1 MNRDAL
7 HRVRRAI
14 ILAAG
19 TGTRL
24 HPLTLETPKPL
35 VPVNGVRMIDSII
48 SALHKNGI
56 FEIYAVVGYRK
67 EAFLSLEAEIP
78 GLKLIENPW
87 YDRCNNISSLY
98 AAREYLCDCMI
109 LDGDQV
115 IRNPEILSPMFFR
128 SGYTA
133 AWTDEDT
140 GEWLLTVRDGVI
152 QRCSRSGGKHGWQL
166 YSISRWSEEDG
177 ARLRRHLEAEFEKK
191 KNRQIYW
198 DDVPLFC
205 YPDEYRLGIHPIR
218 KEDVLE
224 IDSLRELAA
233 ADPSY
238 TCFLAEKEADHE
250 KEKS

>member
-1 MNRDAL
+1 MNRGPL
-7 HRVRRAI
+7 HRARRAI

-48 SALHKNGI
+48 SALHQNGI
-56 FEIYAVVGYRK
+56 FEIIVVVGYK
-67 EAFLSLEAEIP
+67 KQLFLPLESEIP
-78 GLKLIENPW
+78 GLKLVENPW

-98 AAREYLCDCMI
+98 AAREYLGDCMI

-115 IRNPEILSPMFFR
+115 IRNPAILSPLFSR

-166 YSISRWSEEDG
+166 YSISRWSEEDA
-177 ARLRRHLEAEFEKK
+177 ARLRRHLETEFEKK

-205 YPDEYRLGIHPIR
+205 YPEEYHLGIYPIR

-224 IDSLRELAA
+224 IDSLQELTA

-238 TCFLAEKEADHE
+238 RRFLSKKEADHE

>member
-1 MNRDAL
+1 MNREPL
-7 HRVRRAI
+7 HRISRAI
-14 ILAAG
+14 IMAAG
-19 TGTRL
+19 TGSRL

-35 VPVNGVRMIDSII
+35 IPVNGVRMIDSII

-56 FEIYAVVGYRK
+56 FEMIVVVGYRK
-67 EAFLSLEAEIP
+67 EAFLPLEAEVP
-78 GLKLIENPW
+78 GLKLIDNPW
-87 YDRCNNISSLY
+87 YERCNNISSLY
-98 AAREYLCDCMI
+98 AAREYLGDCMI

-115 IRNPEILSPMFFR
+115 IRNPEILSPLFSR
-128 SGYTA
+128 SGYA
-133 AWTDEDT
+133 ATWTDEDT
-140 GEWLLTVRDGVI
+140 GEWLLTVRDGII

-177 ARLRRHLEAEFEKK
+177 ARLRRHLETEFEER

-205 YPDEYRLGIHPIR
+205 YPDEYLLGVHPIR
-218 KEDVLE
+218 KEDILE
-224 IDSLRELAA
+224 IDSLQELAA

-238 TCFLAEKEADHE
+238 RRFLSTKEVDYE

>member
-1 MNRDAL
+1 MSREPL

-24 HPLTLETPKPL
+24 QPLTLETPKPL
-35 VPVNGVRMIDSII
+35 IRVNGTRMIDSII
-48 SALHKNGI
+48 SALHQNGI
-56 FEIYAVVGYRK
+56 FEIIVVVGYRK
-67 EAFLSLEAEIP
+67 EDFLSLEAEVP
-78 GLKLIENPW
+78 GLKLVENPW
-87 YDRCNNISSLY
+87 YECCNNISSLY
-98 AAREYLCDCMI
+98 AAREYLGGCMI

-115 IRNPEILSPMFFR
+115 IRNPEILSPLFQR
-128 SGYTA
+128 SGYSA
-133 AWTDEDT
+133 VWTEEDT

-177 ARLRRHLEAEFEKK
+177 ARLRRHLETEFEKK
-191 KNRQIYW
+191 ENRQIYW

-224 IDSLRELAA
+224 IDSLEELAA

-238 TCFLAEKEADHE
+238 RRFLSTKEANHE

>member
-1 MNRDAL
+1 MTREPL

-24 HPLTLETPKPL
+24 LPLTLEVPKPL
-35 VPVNGVRMIDSII
+35 IQVNGVRMIDSII

-56 FEIYAVVGYRK
+56 FEMIVVVGYRK
-67 EAFLSLEAEIP
+67 EAFLSLEAEVP

-87 YDRCNNISSLY
+87 YEHCNNISSLY
-98 AAREYLCDCMI
+98 TAREYLGDCMI

-115 IRNPEILSPMFFR
+115 IQNPEILSPLFSR
-128 SGYTA
+128 SDYA
-133 AWTDEDT
+133 ATWTDEDT
-140 GEWLLTVRDGVI
+140 GEWLLTVRDGII

-166 YSISRWSEEDG
+166 YSISRWSAEDG
-177 ARLRRHLEAEFEKK
+177 AQLKRHLEAEFEKR

-205 YPDEYRLGIHPIR
+205 YPEAYRLGIHPIR

-224 IDSLRELAA
+224 IDSLQELAA

-238 TCFLAEKEADHE
+238 RRFLLQKEADYE
-250 KEKS
+250 KKKS